1 MNLQNVELVQES
13 FKAVVPIQ
21 EQAADLFYNRLFEL
35 DPSIRPMFKGDIKE
49 QGRKLMKTLAL
60 VVQGLGN
67 TNDILPLVR
76 ELGARHL
83 DFGVTDDQ
91 YDTVGAALL
100 WTLEQGLGEAFT
112 TEVMNA
118 WVDAYTIIS
127 NAMIEGAKDRQKNEA
142 AAPPPVASQPTVY
155 TPAPSAPA
163 PQAAAESASG
173 VDESLKERLLDE
185 VRELRD
191 EIERVG
197 NVAAEIGDI
206 AKQTNLLALNATIEA
221 ARAGEQ
227 GKGFAVVAGEVK
239 VLSGQ
244 TAQATNEISDVVTRL
259 RSRAETI
266 ADLF

>member
-13 FKAVVPIQ
+13 FKAVLPIQ
-21 EQAADLFYNRLFEL
+21 EQAASLFYDRLFEL

-49 QGRKLMKTLAL
+49 QGRKLMKSLAL
-60 VVQGLGN
+60 VVQGLGS
-67 TNDILPLVR
+67 TKDILPIVR

-100 WTLEQGLGEAFT
+100 WTLEQGLGDAFT
-112 TEVMNA
+112 NDVMNA
-118 WVDAYTIIS
+118 WVDAYTVIS
-127 NAMIEGAKDRQKNEA
+127 NAMIEGARDRLKTEA
-142 AAPPPVASQPTVY
+142 SAPPPVTRQPVASA
-155 TPAPSAPA
+155 PAPYSPA
-163 PQAAAESASG
+163 PQAAPEPASS
-173 VDESLKERLLDE
+173 VNEQLKEKLLDE
-185 VRELRD
+185 VRELRE

-221 ARAGEQ
+221 ARAGDQ